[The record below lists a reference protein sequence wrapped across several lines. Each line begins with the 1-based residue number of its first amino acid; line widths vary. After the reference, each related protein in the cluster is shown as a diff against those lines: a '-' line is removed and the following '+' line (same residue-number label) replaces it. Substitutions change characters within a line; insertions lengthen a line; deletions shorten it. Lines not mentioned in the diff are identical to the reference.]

1 MTGIE
6 AMLWY
11 LLWMIAVLLINVG
24 HRIPLALMGKKQV
37 QIWTR
42 GQANDD
48 PGLIV
53 RAGHAHANCV
63 ENFALFAA
71 VVLAAAALGRSNVV
85 DGVACYILYARIAQ
99 STVHLIG
106 TSFPLVLARATFFLV
121 QLALIV
127 YIAWQLLHPVAA

>member
-11 LLWMIAVLLINVG
+11 LLWMIALLLINVG
-24 HRIPLALMGKKQV
+24 HRIPLALLGKKSV
-37 QIWTR
+37 SIWTR

-48 PGLIV
+48 PALIV

-63 ENFALFAA
+63 ENFILFSA
-71 VVLAAAALGRSNVV
+71 VVLAAVALGRSNVV
-85 DGVACYILYARIAQ
+85 DSVAAYILYARVAQ

-106 TSFPLVLARATFFLV
+106 TSFPLVLARATFFLI
-121 QLALIV
+121 QLVLVA
-127 YIAWQLLHPVAA
+127 YIAWQLLHPAVA